1 VIFLKLRNPF
11 SFSIFVLLIQE
22 PMQNIE
28 IFSILTIT
36 LALVFY
42 SIGIWAERLARY
54 LKKWHLAVTP
64 AVTPALFRNVLL

>member
-1 VIFLKLRNPF
+1 
-11 SFSIFVLLIQE
+11 
-22 PMQNIE
+22 MQNIE